1 MLILTRKR
9 NEAILIGDD
18 IRIKVTSIGDGK
30 VRIGIDAPASVV
42 VDREEVRKA
51 KAKKCKTT

>member
-30 VRIGIDAPASVV
+30 VRIGIDAPASVA
-42 VDREEVRKA
+42 VDREEVRNA

>member
-9 NEAILIGDD
+9 NQAILIGDD
-18 IRIKVTSIGDGK
+18 IRIKVTSIEDGK

-51 KAKKCKTT
+51 KAKKCETT